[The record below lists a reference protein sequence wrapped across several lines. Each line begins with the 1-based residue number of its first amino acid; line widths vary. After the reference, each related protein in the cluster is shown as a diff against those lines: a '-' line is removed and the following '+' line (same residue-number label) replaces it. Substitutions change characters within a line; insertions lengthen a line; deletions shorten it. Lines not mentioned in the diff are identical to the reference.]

1 VTEYAG
7 EDDLYYDSLE
17 VDARLLVRREGD
29 AWTLFAGPAAEMQA
43 DLGGAQRDYW
53 QWTGRGS
60 ASLLFGLGGLLD
72 MSVEAGYRDY
82 RSGTSQVIE
91 VASLSTSLL
100 RSDYW
105 LVEALALVNIP
116 LVAGITLDA
125 VASTSWEFHTRE
137 SERIQ
142 VTFATVGVE
151 RGF

>member
-1 VTEYAG
+1 
-7 EDDLYYDSLE
+7 
-17 VDARLLVRREGD
+17 
-29 AWTLFAGPAAEMQA
+29 
-43 DLGGAQRDYW
+43 
-53 QWTGRGS
+53 
-60 ASLLFGLGGLLD
+60 